1 MSEVNLIEMVPHT
14 AAKHLL
20 LKLYLDRWFPI
31 LGSRFQR
38 INYID
43 GFAGPGEYSGGE
55 KGSPIIA
62 IESAMAHVQNGTL
75 DSSVEVNFIFV
86 ERDLKFANHLRCQ
99 LSRLNPPSQFKI
111 AVNDGECADVIG
123 GILDKLEQEQ
133 KQIAPTFAFVDP
145 FGFSGIPF
153 NLMARILN
161 YPRCEVVIN
170 VMVEFINRFLEHPD
184 EAVVG
189 HFPVTFGT
197 DKVLAIPDQSGR
209 RVDQI
214 LDLYR
219 EQLEGHADF
228 VGRFDMHGKKD
239 QQTYS
244 LFFASNA
251 PRGFEKMK
259 EAMWAVDKASGR
271 QFSDAFATHSSL
283 FEAMGIESLWDEV
296 LAEFQGKT
304 VWMTEIEKFV
314 IEKTDFL
321 PTHMRTIL
329 KEQESENAVSVIP
342 AEGYKRRKGTFKAD
356 KVQICFH

>member
-1 MSEVNLIEMVPHT
+1 MSDIDLIQMVPHT

-31 LGSRFQR
+31 LGKHSRR
-38 INYID
+38 LNYID

-62 IESAMAHVQNGTL
+62 IESAMAHVSQGTL
-75 DSSVEVNFIFV
+75 NSSVEINFIFV
-86 ERDLKFANHLRCQ
+86 ERNAKFADHLRNQ
-99 LSRLNPPSQFKI
+99 LSKLNPPSQFNI
-111 AVNDGECADVIG
+111 GVVDGEFSEVIG
-123 GILDKLEQEQ
+123 GILDKLEQDE
-133 KQIAPTFAFVDP
+133 KRLAPTLAFVDP

-153 NLMARILN
+153 DLMARILK
-161 YPRCEVVIN
+161 YPKCEVFIN
-170 VMVEFINRFLEHPD
+170 VMVEFINRFLEHPSD
-184 EAVVG
+184 DIVA

-197 DKVLAIPDQSGR
+197 EEVLEIPGRSSR

-219 EQLEGHADF
+219 NQLRQHAAY

-251 PRGFEKMK
+251 ARGFEKMK
-259 EAMWAVDKASGR
+259 EAMWAVDRATGS
-271 QFSDAFATHSSL
+271 QFSDAYAKQSGL
-283 FEAMGIESLWDEV
+283 FEAMGIECLWDEM
-296 LAEFQGKT
+296 LAEFRGRT
-304 VWMTEIEKFV
+304 IWMLEVEEFV

-321 PTHMRTIL
+321 PKHARMIL
-329 KEQESENAVSVIP
+329 NERETANEISVIP
-342 AEGYKRRKGTFKAD
+342 TEGYNRRRGTFKAD
-356 KVQICFH
+356 KVQIRFQ